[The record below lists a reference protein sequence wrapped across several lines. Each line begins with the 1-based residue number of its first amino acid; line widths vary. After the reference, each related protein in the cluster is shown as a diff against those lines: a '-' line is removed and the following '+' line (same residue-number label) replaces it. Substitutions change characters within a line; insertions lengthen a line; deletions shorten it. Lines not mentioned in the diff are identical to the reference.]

1 MIINNLP
8 NRKIDQYRA
17 IVGNE
22 GIEKI
27 MMISE
32 ELKNISI
39 TNINSTAF
47 GGVAEILYSLV
58 PLMNSI
64 GIKTI

>member
-22 GIEKI
+22 EIEKI
-27 MMISE
+27 MIISE

-39 TNINSTAF
+39 THVNSTAF
-47 GGVAEILYSLV
+47 GGGVAEI
-58 PLMNSI
+58 
-64 GIKTI
+64 